1 MIDHYTAE
9 QRSGEDEFARRIE
22 AAWPG
27 RHLDPTTRHCPIDRF
42 VTDER
47 GGLVGVLEMKIRS
60 CRSDQYPD
68 AMIRADKVL
77 AAMNWAQFL
86 QVPAILAIRYRGD
99 DVDMWMNLTRLTEL
113 TIRQD
118 GVNDRGR
125 GGPTAAHVHL
135 PHEGFLPL

>member
-1 MIDHYTAE
+1 MTDLYSPE
-9 QRSGEDEFARRIE
+9 QRRREDEFASRIE

-42 VTDER
+42 VTDEN

-60 CRSDQYPD
+60 CRSDDYPD

-77 AAMNWAQFL
+77 ATLSWSQFL
-86 QVPAILAIRYRGD
+86 HVPAILAIRYSGD
-99 DVDMWMNLTRLTEL
+99 DVDCWTNLTGLTEL

-135 PHEGFLPL
+135 PHEGFMPL